1 MSVIPALLG
10 HESQR
15 QVNGSS
21 SLAYSE
27 VNGIQLQLK
36 QVGRWPTYA
45 LSCTCFCMCVSVCVL
60 AVTYMNVHTHMHTIE
75 RKMELWMVGKRAE
88 LDILF

>member
-15 QVNGSS
+15 QVNESS

-27 VNGIQLQLK
+27 VNGNQPQLK
-36 QVGRWPTYA
+36 QVGKWPTYA
-45 LSCTCFCMCVSVCVL
+45 LSCTCFCVCIL

-88 LDILF
+88 LEILF